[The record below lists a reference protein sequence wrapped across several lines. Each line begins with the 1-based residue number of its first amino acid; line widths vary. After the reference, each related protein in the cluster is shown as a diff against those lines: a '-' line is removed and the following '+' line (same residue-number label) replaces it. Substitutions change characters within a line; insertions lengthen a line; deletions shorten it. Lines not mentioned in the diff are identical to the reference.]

1 MKILHVVLFVTAVSC
16 YTALA
21 QKGEEATKAAAA
33 FKVSATVIPA
43 NDGMWHTVLTTT
55 IKNPT
60 ADDDLFIDVSQVNRI
75 TTTNASSSATPGV
88 ISSGD
93 ARLLMRVLVDGIV
106 AEPGPIVFDEQLTQ
120 LTSNLQRF
128 LSLSC
133 VNTPTPQII
142 VTASCVCSSVL
153 PVVVPQAVS
162 CAPPPAPITFPFL
175 FRTCTS
181 QTTVDTDVR
190 TTCSLV
196 AGANETLQT
205 LLSETIGHSYDFLA
219 PGVGGMGNTHIV
231 QVQEMLTQTTTA
243 GGTGQVVIGPQDVK
257 VLAVDLKPAQ

>member
-1 MKILHVVLFVTAVSC
+1 MRILHVILYVTALSC

-21 QKGEEATKAAAA
+21 QEATKAAAA

-43 NDGMWHTVLTTT
+43 NDGKWHTVLTTT

-60 ADDDLFIDVSQVNRI
+60 ANDDLFIDVSQVNRI
-75 TTTNASSSATPGV
+75 TTTNATSSATPGV

-106 AEPGPIVFDEQLTQ
+106 AVPGPIVFDEQLTQ
-120 LTSNLQRF
+120 LTSNLQTF

-142 VTASCVCSSVL
+142 VTTSCVCSSVL

-162 CAPPPAPITFPFL
+162 CAPPPAPIAFPFL

-196 AGANETLQT
+196 PGANETLRT

-219 PGVGGMGNTHIV
+219 TGVGGMGDDHIV

-243 GGTGQVVIGPQDVK
+243 GGTAQVVIGPQDVK